1 MINNFK
7 DKKVLVMGL
16 GLQGGALSVVKW
28 LLKNKAIITITDI
41 KNRQQL
47 KVTLDKIKKL
57 PRSKTIKY
65 TLNKHD
71 LADFEDQDL
80 IVQNPGVPKESKY
93 LAKARRLGIPIVN
106 EAVMF
111 FGLYKGK
118 VIGVTGTRG
127 KSTTT
132 TLIHK
137 ILKIKIKHNQL
148 AGNIAVNPMLKALD
162 TLKPTSWPVIEL
174 SSWHLE
180 NLAEYNRSPHIAV
193 ITNVMMDHLNRY
205 KNFNEYK
212 QAKIFNIQH
221 QKSSDYAVLN
231 ADNKYTKNFGKY
243 TKAKTYYFS
252 LTKKVKGCYLQNNFI
267 YFNNKPVMSTN
278 KIKLLGQHNLA
289 NILAAVTVAKIIG
302 ISNTNIA
309 KAINNFRG
317 VDYRLQYIK
326 KYKHAK
332 IYNDSTSTT
341 PDAGRAALLAVPAK
355 TILITGGVDKGLD
368 YSSMTK
374 AIKQKAS
381 LVIIL
386 SGSVSK
392 KLLPELNKIK
402 FNKKNIISNIS
413 SLNKAWQLA
422 KKNLSDKD
430 KSILFSPAGASF
442 NMFDNEFD
450 RARQFDKLVNGTQK
464 KKKK

>member
-7 DKKVLVMGL
+7 GKKVLVMGL

-41 KNRQQL
+41 KTRQQL
-47 KVTLDKIKKL
+47 KPTLDKIKKL
-57 PRSKTIKY
+57 PGAKNIKY

-71 LADFEDQDL
+71 LADFDDQDL
-80 IVQNPGVPKESKY
+80 VVQNPGVPKESKY

-118 VIGVTGTRG
+118 IIGVTGTRG

-132 TLIHK
+132 TLLHK
-137 ILKIKIKHNQL
+137 ILKTRIKHNQL
-148 AGNIAVNPMLKALD
+148 AGNIAINPMLSALD
-162 TLKPTSWPVIEL
+162 KLKINSWPVVEL

-180 NLAEYNRSPHIAV
+180 NLAEYKKSPHIAV

-205 KNFNEYK
+205 KDFNEYK
-212 QAKIFNIQH
+212 QAKIFNIQN

-231 ADNKYTKNFGKY
+231 ADNKYTKNFAKY
-243 TKAKTYYFS
+243 TKAQVYYFS
-252 LTKKVKGCYLQNNFI
+252 LTKKVKGCYLKNNFI
-267 YFNNKPVMSTN
+267 YFNNNKILNTD
-278 KIKLLGQHNLA
+278 KIKLLGQHNLS

-302 ISNTNIA
+302 VSNTNIA
-309 KAINNFRG
+309 KAINNFKG
-317 VDYRLQYIK
+317 VDYRLQYIG

-341 PDAGRAALLAVPAK
+341 PDAGKAALLAVSAK

-368 YSSMTK
+368 YSQMAK

-386 SGSVSK
+386 SGSVGK
-392 KLLPELNKIK
+392 KLLPEL
-402 FNKKNIISNIS
+402 KKLKYTNIISNIN
-413 SLNKAWQLA
+413 SLSKAWQLA
-422 KKNLSDKD
+422 KKNLSDKE

-442 NMFDNEFD
+442 NMFTNEFD

-464 KKKK
+464 KK

>member
-1 MINNFK
+1 
-7 DKKVLVMGL
+7 
-16 GLQGGALSVVKW
+16 
-28 LLKNKAIITITDI
+28 
-41 KNRQQL
+41 
-47 KVTLDKIKKL
+47 
-57 PRSKTIKY
+57 
-65 TLNKHD
+65 
-71 LADFEDQDL
+71 
-80 IVQNPGVPKESKY
+80 
-93 LAKARRLGIPIVN
+93 
-106 EAVMF
+106 
-111 FGLYKGK
+111 
-118 VIGVTGTRG
+118 
-127 KSTTT
+127 
-132 TLIHK
+132 
-137 ILKIKIKHNQL
+137 
-148 AGNIAVNPMLKALD
+148 
-162 TLKPTSWPVIEL
+162 
-174 SSWHLE
+174 
-180 NLAEYNRSPHIAV
+180 
-193 ITNVMMDHLNRY
+193 
-205 KNFNEYK
+205 
-212 QAKIFNIQH
+212 
-221 QKSSDYAVLN
+221 
-231 ADNKYTKNFGKY
+231 
-243 TKAKTYYFS
+243 
-252 LTKKVKGCYLQNNFI
+252 
-267 YFNNKPVMSTN
+267 MSTN